1 MMQMAQP
8 KVLLHDISLLRDLAV
23 PLNLS
28 VRYLRPRRVL
38 PHDPIFN
45 LIEMKKR
52 SIRLPMIPLV
62 RIHFLDRLFRMTAR
76 QGQVG

>member
-1 MMQMAQP
+1 MKMAQP
-8 KVLLHDISLLRDLAV
+8 KVLLHHISLLRDLAV

-28 VRYLRPRRVL
+28 VRHLRPRRVL

-52 SIRLPMIPLV
+52 SIRLPVISLI
-62 RIHFLDRLFRMTAR
+62 RIHLLTGNRL
-76 QGQVG
+76 